1 MPPLPTPGSDRT
13 AHPGRAH
20 SDRAAA
26 ARRRQRLR
34 THLWRW
40 RVVATCLALAATT
53 VAVVA
58 AVRTPHAPTRPV
70 VALARDTAPGEPLAL
85 TIARLPTHL
94 GPACA
99 VTTPGEIEDETLV
112 VALPAGTLLCPS
124 MLASSPAQ
132 GLARDGDVVVPV
144 TLTDPAVAAALK
156 PGDRVNLVRGR
167 STDGD
172 DETRV
177 VARGALVLPSRDD
190 QETASDGGLLG
201 GSPAASSARTTVL
214 VAVRPD
220 EGLAL
225 VDASLSGYVGAVIVQ

>member
-1 MPPLPTPGSDRT
+1 MPPHATPRPDRT
-13 AHPGRAH
+13 AQ
-20 SDRAAA
+20 S
-26 ARRRQRLR
+26 ARRRQLLR
-34 THLWRW
+34 TRLWRW
-40 RVVATCLALAATT
+40 RVAATCLALGATT
-53 VAVVA
+53 AAVVGA
-58 AVRTPHAPTRPV
+58 LRVPDAPTRPA
-70 VALARDTAPGEPLAL
+70 VALARDTAPGERLAL

-124 MLASSPAQ
+124 MLASSPAH

-167 STDGD
+167 TADGD
-172 DETRV
+172 GQTRI
-177 VARGALVLPSRDD
+177 VARSALVLPSRAGGD
-190 QETASDGGLLG
+190 TSSGSGLLG
-201 GSPAASSARTTVL
+201 PATGTGSATTTVL

-225 VDASLSGYVGAVIVQ
+225 VDASVSGYVGAVIVQ

>member
-1 MPPLPTPGSDRT
+1 MPPHATPRPDRT
-13 AHPGRAH
+13 AQ
-20 SDRAAA
+20 S
-26 ARRRQRLR
+26 ARRRQLLR
-34 THLWRW
+34 TRLWRW
-40 RVVATCLALAATT
+40 RVAATCLALGATT
-53 VAVVA
+53 AAVVGA
-58 AVRTPHAPTRPV
+58 LRVPDAPTRPA
-70 VALARDTAPGEPLAL
+70 VALARDTAPGERLAL

-124 MLASSPAQ
+124 MLASSPAH

-167 STDGD
+167 TADGD
-172 DETRV
+172 GQTRI
-177 VARGALVLPSRDD
+177 VARSALVLPSRAGR
-190 QETASDGGLLG
+190 ETSSGSGLLG
-201 GSPAASSARTTVL
+201 PATGTGSATTTVL

-225 VDASLSGYVGAVIVQ
+225 VDASVSGYVGAVIVQ

>member
-1 MPPLPTPGSDRT
+1 MLPHAAPRPDRPARPDRT
-13 AHPGRAH
+13 ART
-20 SDRAAA
+20 
-26 ARRRQRLR
+26 ARRKQRLR
-34 THLWRW
+34 STLWRW
-40 RVVATCLALAATT
+40 RVVATCFSLAATT
-53 VAVVA
+53 TAVVA
-58 AVRTPHAPTRPV
+58 ALRVPEAPTRPA
-70 VALARDTAPGEPLAL
+70 VALARDTAPGERLAL
-85 TIARLPTHL
+85 TLARLPTHL

-124 MLASSPAQ
+124 MLASSPAH
-132 GLARDGDVVVPV
+132 GLAGDGDVVVPV

-167 STDGD
+167 TADGD
-172 DETRV
+172 GATRV
-177 VARGALVLPSRDD
+177 VARGALVLPAR
-190 QETASDGGLLG
+190 ASADTSSGGGLLG
-201 GSPAASSARTTVL
+201 TSAGTGSQPTTVL

>member
-1 MPPLPTPGSDRT
+1 M
-13 AHPGRAH
+13 
-20 SDRAAA
+20 
-26 ARRRQRLR
+26 
-34 THLWRW
+34 
-40 RVVATCLALAATT
+40 TCLALGATT
-53 VAVVA
+53 AAVVGA
-58 AVRTPHAPTRPV
+58 LRVPDAPTRPA
-70 VALARDTAPGEPLAL
+70 VALARDTAPGERLAL

-124 MLASSPAQ
+124 MLASSPAH

-167 STDGD
+167 TADGD
-172 DETRV
+172 GQTRI
-177 VARGALVLPSRDD
+177 VARSALVLPSR
-190 QETASDGGLLG
+190 ADGVTSSGSGILG
-201 GSPAASSARTTVL
+201 SATGTGSTTTTVL

-225 VDASLSGYVGAVIVQ
+225 VDASVSGYVGAVIVQ